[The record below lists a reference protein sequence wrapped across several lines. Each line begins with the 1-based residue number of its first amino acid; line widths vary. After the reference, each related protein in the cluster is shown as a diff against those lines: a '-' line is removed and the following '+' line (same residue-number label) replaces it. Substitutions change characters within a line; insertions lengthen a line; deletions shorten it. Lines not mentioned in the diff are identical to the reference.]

1 VALSTRKN
9 MTFDFESIARRE
21 IEGLPVYSP
30 GLDIDDVKSR
40 YGVTEVIKLASNEN
54 PLGPSPKAVEALRD
68 ALQDVS
74 LYPDGA
80 CVALHEKLSQK
91 LGVAPESLVFG
102 NGTDEVI
109 DLLFY
114 AFFNPGD
121 VAVMGDPTF
130 SSYFLSGMVMGARI
144 AYVPLAE
151 HRHDI
156 DRMLELAGDGA
167 RAIFIATPHNPTG
180 AICTRAEFE
189 RMLARLPEDVLL
201 IWDEAYA
208 EYVDDPDYPNSLNYI
223 EKYPN
228 LVVLRT
234 FSKCY
239 GLAGLRVGY
248 GIAHP
253 QIVTCLERV
262 RPPFNVNRLAQ
273 VAATA
278 ALDDVEHIERS
289 RRVNSDGKRF
299 LASELDGMGMAPV
312 PTQANFM
319 LFKYDYVAD
328 ALPERLLERGI
339 IVRDGAALGY
349 PGYIRLTIGAPEQNR
364 AVIDAIR
371 EIAGL

>member
-1 VALSTRKN
+1 MALSTRKN

-167 RAIFIATPHNPTG
+167 RAVFIATPHNPTG